1 MYPEKIR
8 CVRTAALP
16 AGVSSC
22 FCGFAAIYLPSPGS
36 GPPHAQGD
44 VVLCFSYCKLP
55 PFRFSF
61 PFSQLVL
68 QEPLPLAHN
77 YAPHPIDSVLFY
89 PILSYPQRGTTHR
102 YFNES
107 SPPTRTLALDG
118 TAPVAATF
126 IATPAGSA
134 PGRDKAV
141 AAGENT
147 EGTGT
152 GTGVLH
158 VNLQSCSSTDRSAS
172 DGVLHVLAFA
182 AGDDDGEG
190 LDDGNSGTGGGLG
203 DDGSSGAGAGAGAGA
218 GSGVLVPDIL
228 ELTYAYGFRETY
240 EAIVTASSESGF
252 AAGGA
257 GPDKDDAKSASVAR
271 ALRGRAAHTLLAVAD
286 GDGDDDVGD
295 SPDSPQPKRRKGEA
309 VSPTSG
315 SEVALRESGT
325 PGDSLRYG
333 G

>member
-1 MYPEKIR
+1 MCIQKKYAVFVLPPCRQVFLVAFVASRRFIFLPGIR
-8 CVRTAALP
+8 SPTR
-16 AGVSSC
+16 AGRC
-22 FCGFAAIYLPSPGS
+22 C
-36 GPPHAQGD
+36 
-44 VVLCFSYCKLP
+44 LCFPYKFP

-68 QEPLPLAHN
+68 QGPLQLAHN
-77 YAPHPIDSVLFY
+77 YSPHPIDSVLFY

-147 EGTGT
+147 GGTGT

-240 EAIVTASSESGF
+240 EAIVAASSESGF

-286 GDGDDDVGD
+286 GDDDVGD

-315 SEVALRESGT
+315 SKVALRESGRGT
-325 PGDSLRYG
+325 SGDSLRYG